1 MGPDECAAFIHKQED
16 EKDKSLERKKWEG
29 ATFSDRTSGAASE
42 ARGEPGYYRLQR
54 RFTNPA
60 VQNPYDPHA
69 EDQLPP
75 ANDKNKAMDKNVEK
89 KAGEAA
95 PKDSK

>member
-1 MGPDECAAFIHKQED
+1 MGPDECAAFIHKQEV
-16 EKDKSLERKKWEG
+16 EKDESLERKKWDG
-29 ATFSDRTSGAASE
+29 ATFTDRTSGAASE

-69 EDQLPP
+69 ED
-75 ANDKNKAMDKNVEK
+75 NKETSKHVTK
-89 KAGEAA
+89 KKVAGAA
-95 PKDSK
+95 PTDRL